1 MIVRGD
7 RRFLSCTFAI
17 VWDIIEYPD
26 QVFSIVWDNG
36 IFLWWKRVIVQD
48 NKRSRAQA
56 LPIVRDSETFTQTAL
71 PIVQDN
77 KRSRLQTFPTV
88 WNNGRWGKNKLL
100 NVEIEQPLVA
110 DEAL

>member
-1 MIVRGD
+1 MIIRDD
-7 RRFLSCTFAI
+7 RRFLSLTFAI

-56 LPIVRDSETFTQTAL
+56 LPIVWDSETFTQKAL
-71 PIVQDN
+71 PIVSDN
-77 KRSRLQTFPTV
+77 ERSRLQALPIA
-88 WNNGRWGKNKLL
+88 WDNGRWGKTKLL